1 MSRYVSSSVRCDVS
15 RLLQYLRLSS
25 LRRMAPFIPYSKKLS
40 MPAPTPL
47 KPGAS
52 HCPCVAPM
60 VLPSRLC
67 VDRRFQRARY
77 ARWAK
82 VLTHVKSSNPIEMD
96 ARRPTSNRSSPVS
109 LESTANSKI
118 RLPAPVVPF
127 SASAHSHHP
136 GRPLTRLHAL
146 PLLHS
151 TSQIDPR
158 IRDPGNRVESRQ
170 ESPPQIVC

>member
-82 VLTHVKSSNPIEMD
+82 VLTHVKSSNPIENGR
-96 ARRPTSNRSSPVS
+96 ATTH
-109 LESTANSKI
+109 LESI
-118 RLPAPVVPF
+118 
-127 SASAHSHHP
+127 
-136 GRPLTRLHAL
+136 
-146 PLLHS
+146 
-151 TSQIDPR
+151 I
-158 IRDPGNRVESRQ
+158 SRQ
-170 ESPPQIVC
+170 SREYRELQDQTPSSCSAFLRISSFPSPGQTTHTFPCSPPSPLHVAD